1 MFKNYFIIALR
12 NLSRNKVYAFINIAG
27 LSIGLACAMLIVLYV
42 KDEVSYDRF
51 HTNVQNVYRITT
63 QEVEKDGSKGR
74 KDGNT
79 GPLQGPRFARNVPG
93 IKTFLRVQSGYEDI
107 KSGTE
112 VKSQD
117 LLKVDS
123 SFFSVFSFPLLSGDP
138 ATCLTEP
145 HSIVI
150 TEDAAIKEFGTTDA
164 IGKLLMLKDDSVFVP
179 YKVTAVAKKCP
190 QNSSI
195 KFEMLVPI
203 NMAIEEESNSENWFN
218 FYLNTFVVLEPA
230 ANKQDVE
237 AKMQRYYTADSK
249 DALKVLTEKYGDM
262 GWKSTYQLQSF
273 VDMHLSVDLPPQNG
287 LTDASNPM
295 YSYILSGIALFILL
309 IACINFINLT
319 VARSVKRAKEIG
331 IRKVVGG
338 DRKQLIFQ
346 FLGESFLLCFIAF
359 VFAIGLVQLSLPLFN
374 SLANKVLAL
383 NYLFDVQLVSAY
395 IILFLI
401 TSLLA
406 GFYPAVVLSGY
417 NPVQT
422 LYSRFNLGGKNY
434 LQKTLVVLQFSLAS
448 FLIIA
453 TFTIY
458 AQFNYLTTEKLGYDD
473 SNLVMINKD
482 NLTRSEVNLLKTE
495 LLKNDNIIDIAPKNG
510 GQWGT
515 AAKVNGDSVVQFTYE
530 TVNESYLPLLKIPIL
545 QGRNF
550 STDFPSD
557 SSNSVLVNES
567 FVTNA
572 GWKNPIGQIVDFW
585 YDNKKY
591 TVIGVVK
598 DYHFNSLSQK
608 IGPELFT
615 MKAAN
620 VYGMAYVKIKPNSE
634 TSSLK
639 HIEQTYKK
647 LFPISPYSYTF
658 KNEANIRS
666 YEAEAKWKQ
675 IMLFSAIL
683 TIFVSCIGLFGLSV
697 LSAEKR
703 TKEIG
708 IRKVLGASV
717 TGVVTILSKD
727 FLKLVAIAL
736 IIAIPLAWIS
746 ASKWLENYP
755 YRITL
760 GWQIFALAAVLVIL
774 IALVTVSFQAI
785 RAAMSNPSKSLRTE

>member
-1 MFKNYFIIALR
+1 
-12 NLSRNKVYAFINIAG
+12 
-27 LSIGLACAMLIVLYV
+27 
-42 KDEVSYDRF
+42 
-51 HTNVQNVYRITT
+51 
-63 QEVEKDGSKGR
+63 
-74 KDGNT
+74 
-79 GPLQGPRFARNVPG
+79 
-93 IKTFLRVQSGYEDI
+93 
-107 KSGTE
+107 
-112 VKSQD
+112 
-117 LLKVDS
+117 
-123 SFFSVFSFPLLSGDP
+123 
-138 ATCLTEP
+138 
-145 HSIVI
+145 
-150 TEDAAIKEFGTTDA
+150 
-164 IGKLLMLKDDSVFVP
+164 
-179 YKVTAVAKKCP
+179 
-190 QNSSI
+190 
-195 KFEMLVPI
+195 
-203 NMAIEEESNSENWFN
+203 
-218 FYLNTFVVLEPA
+218 
-230 ANKQDVE
+230 
-237 AKMQRYYTADSK
+237 
-249 DALKVLTEKYGDM
+249 
-262 GWKSTYQLQSF
+262 
-273 VDMHLSVDLPPQNG
+273 
-287 LTDASNPM
+287 
-295 YSYILSGIALFILL
+295 
-309 IACINFINLT
+309 
-319 VARSVKRAKEIG
+319 
-331 IRKVVGG
+331 
-338 DRKQLIFQ
+338 
-346 FLGESFLLCFIAF
+346 
-359 VFAIGLVQLSLPLFN
+359 
-374 SLANKVLAL
+374 
-383 NYLFDVQLVSAY
+383 
-395 IILFLI
+395 
-401 TSLLA
+401 
-406 GFYPAVVLSGY
+406 
-417 NPVQT
+417 
-422 LYSRFNLGGKNY
+422 
-434 LQKTLVVLQFSLAS
+434 
-448 FLIIA
+448 
-453 TFTIY
+453 
-458 AQFNYLTTEKLGYDD
+458 
-473 SNLVMINKD
+473 MINKD